1 MKGSVIRVLQVFT
14 ILNRGGA
21 ESMIMNYYRNIDRD
35 KVQFDFLVHRPERG
49 AFEDEIESMGGK
61 VYRMPRINPLFPNK
75 YYKELDKFL
84 KTHNYKV
91 IHSHINTFSSFPLRI
106 AENNNIPCRIAH
118 AHIALEGLNFKNVF
132 SSKRML
138 EEEIK
143 KTIKVYLKTYV
154 SDYATHLFS
163 CGLKAGKWLFN
174 EKEFTLVENA
184 IDTSL
189 YTPNK
194 SKASEFRKNM
204 NLDDKLL
211 IGHVGRFSNQKN
223 HFFILAV
230 FKQIR
235 EREENSCMIF
245 VGDGE
250 LRNEIEKEA
259 KRLNVFD
266 DVLFL
271 GVRSDVPDQLQI
283 MDVFL
288 FPSFYEG
295 LPVTL
300 IEAQTAGLK
309 IFASDTITD
318 EVAFTDD
325 ISFLSLNKSA
335 EYWAEEILKSVPYKR
350 KDNSEII
357 KNKGYDIVESAKW
370 LENFYLKQYEG

>member
-1 MKGSVIRVLQVFT
+1 MNLPVRVLQVFT

-21 ESMIMNYYRNIDRD
+21 ESMIMNYYRNIDRS

-61 VYRMPRINPLFPNK
+61 VYRMPQINPLFPHK

-84 KTHNYKV
+84 KVHNYKV
-91 IHSHINTFSSFPLRI
+91 IHSHINTFSSFPLKV
-106 AENNNIPCRIAH
+106 AKKNKIPCRIAH
-118 AHIALEGLNFKNVF
+118 AHTTTPPISFELFRKRPEETFKIIF
-132 SSKRML
+132 K
-138 EEEIK
+138 EIQKVKAK
-143 KTIKVYLKTYV
+143 K
-154 SDYATHLFS
+154 YATHLMA
-163 CGLKAGKWLFN
+163 CGKDAGSWLFDKMN
-174 EKEFTLVENA
+174 FDVLPNS
-184 IDTSL
+184 IDTAHYIYNKQKSL
-189 YTPNK
+189 SIK
-194 SKASEFRKNM
+194 KDF
-204 NLDDKLL
+204 NLENNLI
-211 IGHVGRFSNQKN
+211 IGHVGNFSHVKN
-223 HFFILAV
+223 HSFILDV
-230 FKQIR
+230 FRTLKKRRKDSKLVLI
-235 EREENSCMIF
+235 
-245 VGDGE
+245 GDGRLKNEVENKAKLLE
-250 LRNEIEKEA
+250 LYNDIS
-259 KRLNVFD
+259 
-266 DVLFL
+266 FL
-271 GVRSDVPDQLQI
+271 GIRDDVPDLLQI

-300 IEAQTAGLK
+300 IEAQTSGLK

-335 EYWAEEILKSVPYKR
+335 EYWAEEILKSVPYER